1 MGDAIRVIVA
11 NSDEGAGPELRAFLL
26 SIDGVKIVAEI
37 DEVGMLEHALKQ
49 FPAELLLLHLDPNP
63 EAMMAV
69 AGPLIGQHKQTLAAV
84 AMTEDRNADLVV
96 QAMRAGMR
104 EFLWKPFNPD
114 QLRDIIVRIGTE
126 SRERRASSGAS
137 TGRLIT
143 VVGSVGGVGATTL
156 AVNLAVEM
164 ASLEGLDDEEAPA
177 RDAGPRS
184 VAVVDLD
191 FRFGQVAT
199 LLDAQPTYTIAEL
212 CESAEQIDSSM
223 LERAMLRHAT
233 GVHVLARPSN
243 FAQAEHITAAH
254 CAGVLGVL
262 QEQYDF
268 VVVDGPNR
276 FEHASRAVFDLADYN
291 LLVLQLLVPSVRNA
305 DRIMQELK
313 TTGYNMD
320 RVQLVCN
327 RCGREAGYLEPSDV
341 ETILSRKIDWY
352 VPDDWKTS
360 SMAVNMGQPLAMHAP
375 KAKLR
380 QVYRQIA
387 ARLVHGRDGSVDVDG
402 DARKG
407 GLLSFFGGQKG

>member
-1 MGDAIRVIVA
+1 VGDAIRVIVA

-37 DEVGMLEHALKQ
+37 DEPGMLEHALKQ
-49 FPAELLLLHLDPNP
+49 FPAEMLLLHLDPSP

-69 AGPLIGQHKQTLAAV
+69 AGPLLGQHKQTLAAV
-84 AMTEDRNADLVV
+84 GMTEDRNADLVV

-114 QLRDIIVRIGTE
+114 QLRDIIVRIGAE
-126 SRERRASSGAS
+126 AREKRVSSGVS
-137 TGRLIT
+137 TGRLVT

-164 ASLEGLDDEEAPA
+164 ASLGSSAAESD
-177 RDAGPRS
+177 RDTAERS

-199 LLDAQPTYTIAEL
+199 LLDAQPNYTIAEL

-223 LERAMLRHAT
+223 IERAMLKHAT

-254 CAGVLGVL
+254 CAGVLSVL

-276 FEHASRAVFDLADYN
+276 FDNAARAVFDLADSN

-305 DRIMQELK
+305 DRIMQELR

-320 RVQLVCN
+320 RMQLVCN

-352 VPDDWKTS
+352 LPDDWKTS
-360 SMAVNMGQPLAMHAP
+360 SMAVNMGQPLASHAP
-375 KAKLR
+375 KSKLR

-387 ARLVHGRDGSVDVDG
+387 AKLVHGEQESVDIEGG
-402 DARKG
+402 DSKKG
-407 GLLSFFGGQKG
+407 GLRSFFSGGQKA